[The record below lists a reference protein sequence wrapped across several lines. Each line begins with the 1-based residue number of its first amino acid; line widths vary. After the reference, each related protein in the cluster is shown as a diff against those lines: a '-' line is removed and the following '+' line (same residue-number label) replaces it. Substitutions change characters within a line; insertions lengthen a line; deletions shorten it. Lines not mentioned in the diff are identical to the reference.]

1 MMFQED
7 NLEDFKGSNAGFSDR
22 NGNKPFAK
30 RHRGCPICSANY
42 EKLDY
47 KDPEFLSNFISEG
60 GRILPGRVTGV
71 CSKHQRDLKKTI
83 RLSRIIALL
92 PFICKIR

>member
-1 MMFQED
+1 MSQED
-7 NLEDFKGSNAGFSDR
+7 NLEDFRGASTGFSDKS
-22 NGNKPFAK
+22 GAKSFTK
-30 RHRGCPICSANY
+30 RHKGCPICSANY
-42 EKLDY
+42 GKLDY

-60 GRILPGRVTGV
+60 GRILPSRITGV